1 MKYPYRKE
9 NGLKVYELDR
19 LDMKVLSTVNTSPHK
34 LNVDAFYES
43 REKLP
48 DLNECNYNETIPSGS
63 VVNAVFSL
71 STISIGS
78 YGVVLKP
85 VVRQLLVRKESI
97 LPADAT
103 LLVDRDDDS
112 DDDSHLDMQEI
123 DF

>member
-71 STISIGS
+71 SRISIGS
-78 YGVVLKP
+78 LWSC
-85 VVRQLLVRKESI
+85 LEKESI
-97 LPADAT
+97 LPTDVT
-103 LLVDRDDDS
+103 LFK
-112 DDDSHLDMQEI
+112 Q
-123 DF
+123 

>member
-1 MKYPYRKE
+1 MKII
-9 NGLKVYELDR
+9 
-19 LDMKVLSTVNTSPHK
+19 STVNTSPHK
-34 LNVDAFYES
+34 LNVDAFNES

-71 STISIGS
+71 SRISIGS

-103 LLVDRDDDS
+103 LLVDSDDDS
-112 DDDSHLDMQEI
+112 DDDSHLDMQKI